1 MFRFLL
7 KVGALAG
14 SLGIGY
20 QYVDQSS
27 MQSVLDSIG
36 SWRQVVSGNVAGKA
50 DTGHEVARD
59 KAEKSAP
66 QTASGTDGLAD
77 EKRAFRGNAPADCYS
92 ERIIEPSDGS
102 VRCED

>member
-36 SWRQVVSGNVAGKA
+36 SWRQVVSGKSDASGA
-50 DTGHEVARD
+50 QPGSTTGED
-59 KAEKSAP
+59 AP
-66 QTASGTDGLAD
+66 QDATRVDDAP
-77 EKRAFRGNAPADCYS
+77 RAFHGAAPSDCHA

-102 VRCED
+102 VRCAD